1 MIFITIIVF
10 MIVLFAP
17 IILVD
22 YFMDKIDYTIGKY
35 ELDVGI
41 VLYITAMITI
51 AAIAQIIYWVIKH

>member
-51 AAIAQIIYWVIKH
+51 ASIAQIIYWVIKH

>member
-17 IILVD
+17 IIIVD

-51 AAIAQIIYWVIKH
+51 ASIAQIIYWVIKH

>member
-41 VLYITAMITI
+41 VLYITGVITI
-51 AAIAQIIYWVIKH
+51 ASIAQIIYWLIKH

>member
-1 MIFITIIVF
+1 

-17 IILVD
+17 IIIVD

-51 AAIAQIIYWVIKH
+51 ASIAQIIYWVIKH